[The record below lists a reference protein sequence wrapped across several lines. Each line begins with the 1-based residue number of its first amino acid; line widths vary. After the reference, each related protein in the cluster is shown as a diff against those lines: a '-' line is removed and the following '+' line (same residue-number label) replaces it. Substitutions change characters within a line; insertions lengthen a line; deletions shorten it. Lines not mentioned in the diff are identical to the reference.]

1 MTTKTIDSKGRLALG
16 SAFAGRL
23 VLVDETDPNKIIIT
37 LARAIPEEEAWLY
50 QNEEALALVRHG
62 LAQAPRAASARR
74 RPTLTPTPP
83 WRRNSRISDPRL
95 DRLTPRAVRQGRLR
109 FFRLSGHILPCS
121 RSIGS
126 TRPPTNTPN

>member
-16 SAFAGRL
+16 SDFAGRL

-62 LAQAPRAASARR
+62 LAQARARR
-74 RPTLTPTPP
+74 FSKTPP
-83 WRRNSRISDPRL
+83 DIDADAAL
-95 DRLTPRAVRQGRLR
+95 AAELED
-109 FFRLSGHILPCS
+109 
-121 RSIGS
+121 
-126 TRPPTNTPN
+126 